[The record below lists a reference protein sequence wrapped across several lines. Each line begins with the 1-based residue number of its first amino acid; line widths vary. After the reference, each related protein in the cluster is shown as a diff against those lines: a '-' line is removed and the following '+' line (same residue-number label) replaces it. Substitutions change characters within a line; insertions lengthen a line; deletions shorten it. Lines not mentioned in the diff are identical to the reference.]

1 MNRINLKPFFSL
13 FAKKRK
19 RRGAMWAS
27 ASLLG
32 IGLSAAVFGI
42 TKGKRRDIAHP
53 LQNMVKNFGSK
64 TNLNFM
70 DNAALTEFSEEL
82 LTSALNNKQR

>member
-1 MNRINLKPFFSL
+1 
-13 FAKKRK
+13 
-19 RRGAMWAS
+19 MWTS

-32 IGLSAAVFGI
+32 IGLSAAVFMV
-42 TKGKRRDIAHP
+42 TKGKRKDLALPI
-53 LQNMVKNFGSK
+53 QNIVKNFTPK

>member
-1 MNRINLKPFFSL
+1 MKNVNIQSFFNL

-19 RRGAMWAS
+19 RRGTMWTS

-32 IGLSAAVFGI
+32 IGLSAAVFMV
-42 TKGKRRDIAHP
+42 TKGKRKDLALPI
-53 LQNMVKNFGSK
+53 QNIVKNFAPK

>member
-1 MNRINLKPFFSL
+1 MKNLNIQSFFNL

-19 RRGAMWAS
+19 RRGTMWTS

-32 IGLSAAVFGI
+32 IGLSAAVFMV
-42 TKGKRRDIAHP
+42 TKGKRKDLALPI
-53 LQNMVKNFGSK
+53 QNIVKNFTPK

>member
-1 MNRINLKPFFSL
+1 MRNINIQSFFNL

-19 RRGAMWAS
+19 RRGTMWTS

-32 IGLSAAVFGI
+32 IGLSAAVFMV
-42 TKGKRRDIAHP
+42 TKGKRKDIALP
-53 LQNMVKNFGSK
+53 FQDMMKNFSPK

-82 LTSALNNKQR
+82 LTSALNNKQQ